1 MSVGQTDL
9 ASMTFLNN
17 AAKMRS
23 WLSFLRRA
31 KITEPTI
38 HHYLKN
44 VAQFLQFVN
53 ETPPPTCR
61 LSRVSLFGLRRE
73 IQSIIRPVRRSV
85 AVHQVA
91 VKQAKE
97 GRLISKVTLRACR
110 EAAKKRIPEI
120 LNKFST
126 PLKKDQWSFYGHLT
140 AYWASIYGHRGGVFQ
155 NLTIK
160 EVEDSRKTVTEDKFV
175 INISAHKTNQ
185 AFGPAQL
192 ALDQEEYGWLQQFL
206 SLRSTLVGGK
216 NAHYFFFTSKLSSCK
231 NLNQY
236 FQEAWRSMGLPG
248 MPTFT
253 DLRTSI
259 ATHAKNTHC
268 PENRHKVAQFMCHD
282 TSTADRFYALNLDAK
297 QAAEHRHLFEAAL
310 EGEDRAPVPGTP
322 KRPAKPRKR
331 PASQSPSASLLSSAS
346 PPHGE
351 ASPESRESA
360 SERDPETPEIKRR
373 FNPKKTLGQKFS
385 PFVRLSPLKSPPQQ
399 QAAQKLLGLARRR
412 LRVSQKPL
420 L

>member
-1 MSVGQTDL
+1 MSVGQTEL

-17 AAKMRS
+17 AAKMRT
-23 WLSFLRRA
+23 WLSFLRLA

-61 LSRVSLFGLRRE
+61 LSCVTLFGLRRE

-97 GRLISKVTLRACR
+97 GRFISKATLRACR
-110 EAAKKRIPEI
+110 EAAKKMIPEI
-120 LNKFST
+120 LNRLKT
-126 PLKKDQWSFYGHLT
+126 AVEKKDQWSFYGHLT
-140 AYWASIYGHRGGVFQ
+140 TYWASIYGHRGGVFQ

-160 EVEDSRKTVTEDKFV
+160 EVEDTRKTVTEDKFV

-185 AFGPAQL
+185 AFGAAQL

-206 SLRSTLVGGK
+206 SLRSTLVGCK

-248 MPTFT
+248 TPTFT

-282 TSTADRFYALNLDAK
+282 TSTADRFYTLNLNAK
-297 QAAEHRHLFEAAL
+297 QFEAAL
-310 EGEDRAPVPGTP
+310 EVKDKNG
-322 KRPAKPRKR
+322 
-331 PASQSPSASLLSSAS
+331 
-346 PPHGE
+346 
-351 ASPESRESA
+351 
-360 SERDPETPEIKRR
+360 
-373 FNPKKTLGQKFS
+373 KKQTRSVQ
-385 PFVRLSPLKSPPQQ
+385 
-399 QAAQKLLGLARRR
+399 
-412 LRVSQKPL
+412 
-420 L
+420 